1 MLIELNLVIIRS
13 CSTITSITIFVALI
27 NYFVTFKVL
36 GKNYEAAVMSAGMCG
51 IAIGST
57 QTL

>member
-1 MLIELNLVIIRS
+1 MWLLLDLALPLLVLLLVQ
-13 CSTITSITIFVALI
+13 TIFVALI

>member
-1 MLIELNLVIIRS
+1 M
-13 CSTITSITIFVALI
+13 FVALI